1 MLAGNTDKRASRSGD
16 IGSSVPV
23 AEAPRAGDR
32 NRASDDDD
40 DENDEEENSHTR
52 GDSPRHEESPGDEK
66 EVAGT
71 GAKSLSNT
79 NAEQEATSLSKPNA
93 EPERA
98 GSDSSTKIRS
108 PQSKRGRTGAS
119 DGLPPNGKLIVT
131 PHVQTPQPMRGG
143 RRIRGPTLKEPRGT
157 AGGKKQADVDDR
169 DGEITPKK
177 SPYVKAS
184 QVKLM
189 SVLSKP
195 SMELIRRRFQFMMI
209 LRDGVEIDRA
219 APQRLLNLQLLETA
233 AKSVLAEEDFATFYD
248 AINASYADKQ
258 DM

>member
-1 MLAGNTDKRASRSGD
+1 MLAGNTGKRSSRSGD
-16 IGSSVPV
+16 IGSSAPV
-23 AEAPRAGDR
+23 AEAPRTGDR
-32 NRASDDDD
+32 IRAEDDDD
-40 DENDEEENSHTR
+40 DDDAEEENSTTR

-66 EVAGT
+66 EQAGT

-93 EPERA
+93 AQERA
-98 GSDSSTKIRS
+98 GPDSGTKIRS
-108 PQSKRGRTGAS
+108 AQSTRGKTGAS

-131 PHVQTPQPMRGG
+131 PHLQTPLPMRGG
-143 RRIRGPTLKEPRGT
+143 RRVKGQTLEEPRSA
-157 AGGKKQADVDDR
+157 AGRKKQADVDDR

-177 SPYVKAS
+177 SPYIKAS

-189 SVLSKP
+189 SVLSKT

-258 DM
+258 DT